1 MLIYESISLVL
12 IMSDRLLIRGK
23 QCLNGEIKISGAKNA
38 ALPLCAAAILSSE
51 KLILKNVP
59 NLTDVDTMISLLKDL
74 GTNIESSDII
84 EGNMILQICATNI
97 NKFAAEYD
105 LVKKMRASI
114 LILGAMLA
122 KHGKCSVSMP
132 GGCSIGIRPINL
144 HLKAMEALGA
154 TITLENGYINATA
167 TNGLTGTKFIF
178 PVVSVTG
185 TENMLMAATL
195 AKGET
200 TIMNA
205 ACEPEV
211 VDLANCLISMGA
223 KITGHG
229 TPTIVIE
236 GVKELHGAT
245 HTVIPDRIEA
255 GSYAA
260 AAAITKGNVKLIS
273 KGLVDMMSS
282 VISVLSN
289 IGLDI
294 SEEVDGI
301 SVKYTGDLKGVNVST
316 KPFPGFPTDMQAQ
329 IMALL
334 CLAGD
339 VSIITENIWENRFM
353 HVPELVRMG
362 ADITVYG
369 PTAVIK
375 KVNQLKGARVSATD
389 LRAAFG
395 LVIAALAAEGETT
408 IDNLYH
414 LDRGY
419 ADVEKKLKKCGVIV
433 ERVC

>member
-1 MLIYESISLVL
+1 MLLCESVSSVL

-38 ALPLCAAAILSSE
+38 ALPLCAAAILSSGC
-51 KLILKNVP
+51 LVLKNVP
-59 NLTDVDTMISLLKDL
+59 NLADIETMISLLQDL
-74 GTNIESSDII
+74 GANIESSKVDGGEI
-84 EGNMILQICATNI
+84 ELRISTCNI
-97 NKFAAEYD
+97 NKFAAEYE
-105 LVKKMRASI
+105 LVKKMRASV

-122 KHGKCSVSMP
+122 KYGRCSVSIP
-132 GGCSIGIRPINL
+132 GGCSIGIRPVDL

-154 TITLENGYINATA
+154 AITLENGYINASA
-167 TNGLTGTKFIF
+167 ANGLVGAKFIF

-195 AKGET
+195 AKGTT

-236 GVKELHGAT
+236 GVKELRGAT
-245 HTVIPDRIEA
+245 HTVISDRIEA
-255 GSYAA
+255 GSYAIA
-260 AAAITKGNVKLIS
+260 AGITKGNVKLIG
-273 KGLVDMMSS
+273 KNLADMMSS
-282 VISVLSN
+282 VISTLYN
-289 IGLDI
+289 IGFDI
-294 SEEVDGI
+294 KEESYGL
-301 SVKYTGDLKGVNVST
+301 SVGCCEPLKGVNVST

-329 IMALL
+329 IMTLL
-334 CLAGD
+334 CLASD

-369 PTAVIK
+369 PTAVVK
-375 KVNQLKGARVSATD
+375 KVSQLKGARVSATD

-395 LVIAALAAEGETT
+395 LVIAALAADGETI

-419 ADVEKKLKKCGVIV
+419 ADVEGKLKKCGVIV
-433 ERVC
+433 ERIG